1 MIDSKVGVITL
12 GLMFS
17 IFSLVGCNQKP
28 LTVADVDQ
36 QVNTALRVGTERGRV
51 VAVLDSLRFDHSD
64 FDEKTRT
71 IGAKV
76 EDHRKRGIV
85 THSFHITFVFDSAGK
100 LVSHETKELFTG
112 P

>member
-1 MIDSKVGVITL
+1 MIDSKVGVRAL

-17 IFSLVGCNQKP
+17 IFSLIGCNQKP

-36 QVNTALRVGTERGRV
+36 QVNTVLPVGTERGRV
-51 VAVLDSLRFDHSD
+51 VVVLDSLKLDHSG
-64 FDEKTRT
+64 FAEKTRT

-76 EDHRKRGIV
+76 EDRRKKGIV

-100 LVSHETKELFTG
+100 LLTHETKELFTG

>member
-1 MIDSKVGVITL
+1 
-12 GLMFS
+12 MFS
-17 IFSLVGCNQKP
+17 ILSFVGCNQKP

-36 QVNTALRVGTERGRV
+36 QVNAALPVGTERARV
-51 VAVLDSLRFDHSD
+51 LTVLDSLRLDHSD

-71 IGAKV
+71 IGAKM
-76 EDHRKRGIV
+76 EDHRKKGIV
-85 THSFHITFVFDSAGK
+85 THSFHITFVFDSTSK